1 MLLTEETRQ
10 KMQEQAVMLCK
21 KVGYHSAG
29 TVEFIADNEQNFYF
43 LEMNTR
49 LQVEHPVTEE
59 VSGQDLVELMIR
71 VAAGQELPED
81 VSSSVVL
88 ENISFL
94 SITQSTHSYHLHNS
108 RLECHEILKQVR
120 NKNVPFNGWSMESR
134 VYAEDPTRNFLPYV
148 LFRFV
153 FFFRVITQYE

>member
-81 VSSSVVL
+81 VRGVRAL
-88 ENISFL
+88 LFQL
-94 SITQSTHSYHLHNS
+94 LTHITYTQLT
-108 RLECHEILKQVR
+108 
-120 NKNVPFNGWSMESR
+120 
-134 VYAEDPTRNFLPYV
+134 TRMLRSN
-148 LFRFV
+148 
-153 FFFRVITQYE
+153 TGT

>member
-1 MLLTEETRQ
+1 MLLTEETRK

-21 KVGYHSAG
+21 KVCYHSAG

-71 VAAGQELPED
+71 VAAGQPLPED
-81 VSSSVVL
+81 
-88 ENISFL
+88 
-94 SITQSTHSYHLHNS
+94 
-108 RLECHEILKQVR
+108 VR

-134 VYAEDPTRNFLPYV
+134 VYAEDPTRNFLPSIGGLSRYQEPAKC
-148 LFRFV
+148 RK
-153 FFFRVITQYE
+153 

>member
-94 SITQSTHSYHLHNS
+94 SITQSTHSYHWCSSAKRENFSH
-108 RLECHEILKQVR
+108 
-120 NKNVPFNGWSMESR
+120 VP
-134 VYAEDPTRNFLPYV
+134 
-148 LFRFV
+148 
-153 FFFRVITQYE
+153 